1 MAVIEQ
7 VVAREIL
14 DSRGNPTVE
23 VEVCLEDGTI
33 ATAAVPSGAS
43 TGMFEAVELRD
54 GDKSRYLGKGVLHA
68 VDNVNAKIGPAI
80 IGYDATEQV
89 AIDNLMLKLD
99 GTDNKANLGANA
111 ILGVSMA
118 VARAAAESLD
128 LPLFLYLG
136 GFMTFSNEIREE
148 VTSIKLFKK
157 NEMIVFL
164 DSVIIF
170 SGIFFKNENDII
182 TDTVQGKMCE
192 HIYWRGSEVKDI
204 KKFMD
209 DFLIYYK
216 DSSISIINTNPFI
229 KASLIH
235 LIFVRIHPFLD
246 GNRRTA
252 RVLHNIKFT
261 DSINRIKN
269 TKLKLCPV
277 NISYCIEK
285 FKTTYSKKIDDIYF
299 DLDHF
304 DNIYKNSEAINVW
317 IRFNLRNY
325 QDEIAYLM
333 SRLDNKVVQE
343 AMKNIETMSSNDEES
358 IWSKEIKKMK
368 IKNLYKQ

>member
-1 MAVIEQ
+1 MTVKNGQNLAKTEYFPIKEFLSKIIIEP
-7 VVAREIL
+7 
-14 DSRGNPTVE
+14 DT
-23 VEVCLEDGTI
+23 LEEAEYKNI
-33 ATAAVPSGAS
+33 
-43 TGMFEAVELRD
+43 MFEEYMEKLLQF
-54 GDKSRYLGKGVLHA
+54 SETS
-68 VDNVNAKIGPAI
+68 IAI
-80 IGYDATEQV
+80 F
-89 AIDNLMLKLD
+89 L
-99 GTDNKANLGANA
+99 
-111 ILGVSMA
+111 
-118 VARAAAESLD
+118 AESLKKEWES
-128 LPLFLYLG
+128 
-136 GFMTFSNEIREE
+136 SNKIENSKGTIEFGEDMFFNKLSISHNRVKELHKVVIGLDKKEDYWKKEVNVSTIEPYEE
-148 VTSIKLFKK
+148 WMK
-157 NEMIVFL
+157 E
-164 DSVIIF
+164 
-170 SGIFFKNENDII
+170 NENNII
-182 TDTVQGKMCE
+182 TDTAQGKICE

-246 GNRRTA
+246 GNGRTA